1 MRMLKIR
8 LTLTTLLAFLPL
20 LPAAATS
27 TAHAQ
32 AYRSSI
38 LHVEAAAPAET
49 PLPDRAGVKPWLADT
64 PDSAGVDTLVRQ
76 ALHPPEVQEL
86 HLQPPLV
93 QPIVVGALAT
103 IAGAYAGAQI
113 GDLIEGNSGSSSEY
127 LPVGAAIGFLVGETI
142 GLPLGV
148 HFGNARR
155 GNFAGDLGISLLGH
169 LGAIGLAGL
178 TGSLVGYAIGVA
190 GQLAITVATERH
202 VGGRKARERA
212 ARAEQP

>member
-1 MRMLKIR
+1 MRMPKVR
-8 LTLTTLLAFLPL
+8 LALTTLLAFIPL
-20 LPAAATS
+20 LPAEATS
-27 TAHAQ
+27 TAQAQ

-38 LHVEAAAPAET
+38 LYLEPVAPVEA

-64 PDSAGVDTLVRQ
+64 PDSAGADTLVRP

-93 QPIVVGALAT
+93 EPIAVGALAT
-103 IAGAYAGAQI
+103 FAGAYAGAHI
-113 GDLIEGNSGSSSEY
+113 GDQIEGNSGSSSEDY
-127 LPVGAAIGFLVGETI
+127 PVGALVGFLVGETI

-169 LGAIGLAGL
+169 LGAIGLTGL

-190 GQLAITVATERH
+190 GQLAITVANERH